1 MAPLLPTSWMLAN
14 ELKIETLKHPV
25 NQDVVR
31 AKIQALVNSMRQP
44 NRSASS
50 VVTNAALTL
59 PIPEPDIRVDADWRG
74 TDALTDANRRELRV
88 LDVPPPQTFTQSL
101 LLNIPCR
108 ITPATQSD
116 DHAAC

>member
-1 MAPLLPTSWMLAN
+1 MKSAMTMSPIAN
-14 ELKIETLKHPV
+14 CGSSPSATPEKTTV
-25 NQDVVR
+25 
-31 AKIQALVNSMRQP
+31 RQP

-59 PIPEPDIRVDADWRG
+59 PIPEPDIRADAVRRG
-74 TDALTDANRRELRV
+74 TDALTDANRREVRV
-88 LDVPPPQTFTQSL
+88 LDLPPPQTFTQSL